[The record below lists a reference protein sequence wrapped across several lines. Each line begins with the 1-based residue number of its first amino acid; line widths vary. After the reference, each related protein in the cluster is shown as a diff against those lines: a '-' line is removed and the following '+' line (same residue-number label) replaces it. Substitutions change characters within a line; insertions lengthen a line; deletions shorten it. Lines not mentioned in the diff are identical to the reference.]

1 MIVSLTVL
9 RCSVAQ
15 RGVEAVNIKI
25 EERNINSI
33 SKLPKIPKK
42 KKKETNEQ
50 QTQIPAELF
59 KSTM

>member
-33 SKLPKIPKK
+33 SKLQKIP

>member
-42 KKKETNEQ
+42 KETNEQ